1 MRWNEL
7 SPGSPGVF
15 GKTALAR
22 RTTVTAHNTP
32 GDPGAAFS
40 PDPSGSSVSAYEI
53 GKHLAEMLHLG
64 SDVIA

>member
-1 MRWNEL
+1 
-7 SPGSPGVF
+7 VF